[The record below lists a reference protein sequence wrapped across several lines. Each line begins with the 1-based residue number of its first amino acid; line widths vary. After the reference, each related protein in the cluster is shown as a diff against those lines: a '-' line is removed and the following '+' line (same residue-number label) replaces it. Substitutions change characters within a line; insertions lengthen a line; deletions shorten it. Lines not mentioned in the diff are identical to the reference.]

1 MDKVTNDSHD
11 MIIWYRFSTVWTLP
25 CLGCEIW
32 NIQREVFTNSLNTY
46 LMPCKDI
53 TWRTCYVRCSNLT
66 VNTTSFS
73 FFWVLF
79 YTWLSKIKIFFGGG
93 RALKVRKFD
102 FHRRIV
108 FISRPCRRER
118 AKSSARVRGSGFWS
132 LNLSICVS
140 LLVRRP
146 E

>member
-1 MDKVTNDSHD
+1 
-11 MIIWYRFSTVWTLP
+11 
-25 CLGCEIW
+25 
-32 NIQREVFTNSLNTY
+32 
-46 LMPCKDI
+46 MPCKDI

-93 RALKVRKFD
+93 RALKVRKLD

-108 FISRPCRRER
+108 FISRPCLFLNGSHPTEKDDVLVYLCAYTFIDTIKERLFHHRFLDPLYMEHKIYKCHDLREYFDQ
-118 AKSSARVRGSGFWS
+118 FWYLIW
-132 LNLSICVS
+132 LNY
-140 LLVRRP
+140 LV
-146 E
+146 